1 MADFIGVE
9 LTAIAAG
16 TVQYPITVYGKLR
29 MSYFSYTA
37 TGASTTPNT
46 YNLFT
51 LPYGRVRVLPCLS
64 RITTD
69 AWGASR
75 VLDLGNRAYY
85 GEQRTSVAAVQAEYI
100 ASLDISGAVN
110 AAAWSTVLKKDF
122 FSEEGITGFATV
134 SGGDQAASDTIQGIA
149 VYATE

>member
-29 MSYFSYTA
+29 MTYFSYTA
-37 TGASTTPNT
+37 AGANTAPTTID
-46 YNLFT
+46 LFA
-51 LPYGRVRVLPCLS
+51 LPYGRVRVLPCMS
-64 RITTD
+64 KITAS
-69 AWGASR
+69 AWGGTAA
-75 VLDLGNRAYY
+75 LDLGNAAYY
-85 GEQRTSVAAVQAEYI
+85 GEQRTSVAAVAAEYI
-100 ASLDISGAVN
+100 SALSIASAVT
-110 AAAWSTVLKKDF
+110 AAAWSTTLKKDF

-134 SGGDQAASDTIQGIA
+134 ANENQAASDALSGIV